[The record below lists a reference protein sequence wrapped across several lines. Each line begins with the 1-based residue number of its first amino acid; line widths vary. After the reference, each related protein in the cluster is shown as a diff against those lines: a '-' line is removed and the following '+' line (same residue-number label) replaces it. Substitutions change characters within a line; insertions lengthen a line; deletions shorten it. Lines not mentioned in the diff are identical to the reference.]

1 MLFLVKTKLPDECKA
16 CLVLCTVDSLVTTV
30 VVVVV
35 NKSLDSKEQIR
46 AVFLR
51 LDVNI
56 LVFYRF
62 LKSFYPDIVFSTAA
76 AVHADLHFRVLRAGV
91 SPFLARKLA
100 ALIGIDY
107 FRYSMP

>member
-1 MLFLVKTKLPDECKA
+1 M
-16 CLVLCTVDSLVTTV
+16 TTV

-35 NKSLDSKEQIR
+35 NKSLDSKEQNR

-51 LDVNI
+51 QDVNI

-76 AVHADLHFRVLRAGV
+76 AVHADLHFRVPRAGV

-100 ALIGIDY
+100 ALIGVDY

>member
-1 MLFLVKTKLPDECKA
+1 MNVKLA
-16 CLVLCTVDSLVTTV
+16 WYCTVDSLVTTV

-56 LVFYRF
+56 LIFYRF
-62 LKSFYPDIVFSTAA
+62 TKSFYPDIVFSTAA

-91 SPFLARKLA
+91 SPFFARKLA

>member
-1 MLFLVKTKLPDECKA
+1 M
-16 CLVLCTVDSLVTTV
+16 

-91 SPFLARKLA
+91 SPFLARILPGSE
-100 ALIGIDY
+100 LIISGTPCLEMA
-107 FRYSMP
+107 FLSTSMQFDVSSELCRLQPTI

>member
-1 MLFLVKTKLPDECKA
+1 M
-16 CLVLCTVDSLVTTV
+16 V
-30 VVVVV
+30 VVVA
-35 NKSLDSKEQIR
+35 NKSLDSKEQNR

-62 LKSFYPDIVFSTAA
+62 TKSFYPDIVFSTAA

-107 FRYSMP
+107 FRYSMPNTSVKIYRTKKLNNGSRVTGSAI

>member
-1 MLFLVKTKLPDECKA
+1 M
-16 CLVLCTVDSLVTTV
+16 TTV

-56 LVFYRF
+56 LVFYHF
-62 LKSFYPDIVFSTAA
+62 TKSFYPDIVFSTAA
-76 AVHADLHFRVLRAGV
+76 AFVEAGQQSHDLRREKFFGAVYEIKFMQSAYCL
-91 SPFLARKLA
+91 
-100 ALIGIDY
+100 
-107 FRYSMP
+107 

>member
-1 MLFLVKTKLPDECKA
+1 MLFLVKTTLPDECKA
-16 CLVLCTVDSLVTTV
+16 CLVLCTVDSLVTT
-30 VVVVV
+30 VVVV

-62 LKSFYPDIVFSTAA
+62 TKSFYPDIVFSTAA

-100 ALIGIDY
+100 ALIGVDY

>member
-1 MLFLVKTKLPDECKA
+1 M
-16 CLVLCTVDSLVTTV
+16 

-91 SPFLARKLA
+91 CPFLARKLA